1 MMPPGAD
8 FSEEQLAIAADFHDF
23 NYAFCQEQA
32 FDVAKGSAFLS
43 ICKTIFAADT
53 ATNDPAKPVAAS
65 FAELQRLLLMHAV
78 ERPPKCVGVF
88 SRADVEAIVE
98 HMLNGYYR
106 HWRLYKYVFTPQL
119 QVTFHQAEPFRVEAP
134 LAPRPLHDALPHE
147 LDAPPPAPTPAASR
161 PDTADGELGP
171 DGEPLPAAADG
182 DEDGLE
188 PPAEP
193 EPDMAE

>member
-1 MMPPGAD
+1 MAT
-8 FSEEQLAIAADFHDF
+8 S
-23 NYAFCQEQA
+23 
-32 FDVAKGSAFLS
+32 SATS
-43 ICKTIFAADT
+43 
-53 ATNDPAKPVAAS
+53 DPAKTVAAS

-88 SRADVEAIVE
+88 GRDDVEAIVE

-147 LDAPPPAPTPAASR
+147 IDAPPPAPTPADSR
-161 PDTADGELGP
+161 PDTADAGGEFP
-171 DGEPLPAAADG
+171 AADG
-182 DEDGLE
+182 DAPADGEEDGLA
-188 PPAEP
+188 PPDEP
-193 EPDMAE
+193 EPEMEE